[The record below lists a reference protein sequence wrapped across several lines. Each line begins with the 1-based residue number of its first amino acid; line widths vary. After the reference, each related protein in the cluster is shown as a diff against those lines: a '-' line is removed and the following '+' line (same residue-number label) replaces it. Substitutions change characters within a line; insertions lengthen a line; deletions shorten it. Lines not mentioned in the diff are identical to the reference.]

1 MSEPQTPLL
10 VRVARKHTEALDICS
25 LDLVAEPGHS
35 LPAFSAGAHI
45 DVALPNGLVRQYSLC
60 NPPGETGRYQIAVL
74 RDAASRGGSLAVH
87 EAVAEGSTLHISAPK
102 NHFPLATDAAHHLL
116 LAGGI
121 GITPLLA
128 MAERLT
134 SAGECFELH
143 HCTRSRDRTPFLER
157 VAASAFARHTH
168 HHFDDGDAVQKL
180 DIAATLQRAPEGA
193 HLYVCGPQGFMD
205 AVLNAGRAAGWP
217 EERLHREYFGAA
229 PTAKADDGSF
239 ELEQI
244 KLQLVPGVAVL
255 LDDSRHFVISKS
267 HPEGRFASEAL
278 NKGLKILR
286 ENGRIEQ
293 LYKQAGFMMPQKST
307 YFYPKTVSG
316 LLFASVDEQEF
327 KFPYQAFR
335 P

>member
-25 LDLVAEPGHS
+25 LDLVAEPGHT
-35 LPAFSAGAHI
+35 LPGFSAGAHI

-74 RDAASRGGSLAVH
+74 RDAASRGGSQAVH

-134 SAGECFELH
+134 SQGECFELH

-157 VAASAFARHTH
+157 VAASAFARQTH
-168 HHFDDGDAVQKL
+168 HHFDDGEAVQKL
-180 DIAATLQRAPEGA
+180 DIAATLQRAPAGT

-205 AVLNAGRAAGWP
+205 GAD
-217 EERLHREYFGAA
+217 HRKGLSPIYNFYSRCSADDPPMPPAFEDAQLIVRPLFTTAFLCADFLQAQSCFGARRIVNGRDRA
-229 PTAKADDGSF
+229 KMIAAKA
-239 ELEQI
+239 QI
-244 KLQLVPGVAVL
+244 FDAAIRLALVV
-255 LDDSRHFVISKS
+255 
-267 HPEGRFASEAL
+267 
-278 NKGLKILR
+278 
-286 ENGRIEQ
+286 
-293 LYKQAGFMMPQKST
+293 
-307 YFYPKTVSG
+307 
-316 LLFASVDEQEF
+316 
-327 KFPYQAFR
+327 
-335 P
+335 